1 MSFIKK
7 INKHLKKVE
16 ASDRMDT
23 FLDAATHSVAQAW
36 EAASG
41 RKMANESLYE
51 LNDTLTQFF
60 TGVKY
65 DWFRTS
71 EGDGE

>member
-1 MSFIKK
+1 MSFLAKVK
-7 INKHLKKVE
+7 EKHNVV

-23 FLDAATHSVAQAW
+23 FLDAATHSVAEAW
-36 EAASG
+36 KAASG
-41 RKMANESLYE
+41 RAMSNESLYE
-51 LNDTLTQFF
+51 LNDALTQFF

-71 EGDGE
+71 EGDE